1 MHLNKLVV
9 RNFKK
14 YRRAEVN
21 FQEGLTGI
29 VGSNG
34 SGKSTIVEAIAWAL
48 YGNRA
53 STIKR
58 DFIRNTRAGDSDL
71 VEVKLSLSM
80 GKQELAIYRSM
91 KGKSLMPEAFLM
103 LDGQRIAAGTKEV
116 DSRLEEI
123 LKIGYQDF
131 MKTFYARQKDLD
143 NLLKEGGTG
152 KREYLLKLLGLDD
165 IKEKAIELIKTDRA
179 LLDEQKNRL
188 AGALAEIGD
197 VEGRLREVEKSIFLA
212 KGDLAKAEG
221 EESELIK
228 FKEMRRLELDL
239 QAEKAHS
246 HDLLAEREKRLES
259 SCREK
264 SDIIKLEEKR
274 LGEIESSKRLLK
286 TLEPGLERLEAVRAR
301 LELLEP
307 LRSEHDDIS
316 RKIAG
321 AKVGQEGAK
330 RMLLESEERL
340 SLLHKDSAALKG
352 LEPAEGEHS
361 QVQSRLIS
369 LENIRDKHSE
379 LQVRL
384 KEETARMNSV
394 GSSIT
399 RTEAAISDLL
409 KAKDRLVEILP
420 KKEEY
425 GMLQKEMA
433 DLAVQRERQREKDDL
448 TSRKDALEGRKA
460 RLEGELDAARQELHS
475 LGDLNSQEIKLRK
488 QDRDLDSLGTELN
501 SGLADLRGSLKVWE
515 LAKSEASRS
524 LSKVKALGAEGV
536 CPTCERPLE
545 DQSDLLIKKYEAEV
559 DRAGREMAGAQ
570 AKIKSQ
576 LDKIDGVSR
585 SRSGLKKAFDDL
597 NIKKSRR
604 SALQANQKSLE
615 VQISECKP
623 ELGGLLR
630 RIEGLGKVS
639 FDQKRLDEIDAALKK
654 LAPLADECSSLSV
667 RLEDLPG
674 REEEREALRKEKE
687 SLSSKCDDLKEQIQ
701 ALGYSEQ
708 DYTKARTRLA
718 ELKPSH
724 DRFVS
729 LKERVQEIQKIEEKA
744 ARQREEL
751 DNLTR
756 SLQSLQKALESLGFN
771 SSEYEALLQE
781 RKVLAKAEGDAQNIR
796 LILAAEPEIQRRL
809 KEAAQ
814 SLEVL
819 QAELKDASE
828 QLKSLEYSPDAHEK
842 ARLALAEAERE
853 LERARREVSN
863 KKVHLEVLKGEL
875 ARRMEEAQRKKEHE
889 KSLSLVSRRLEV
901 VDTTRGLVNR
911 FMDQVLIRVKNDIA
925 RTAGE
930 ILEEVSGKYSILKID
945 DDFNILVED
954 GSEFY
959 PISRYSG
966 GEIDM
971 IAVSVRVAISEY
983 LMRFGSQGESYSF
996 LILDEVFGSQ
1006 DVEHREK
1013 MIQMLRSLEERFPQ
1027 IIAISHNSD
1036 VQGQFDNTL
1045 LVVEDEQGNSRVEV
1059 S

>member
-14 YRRAEVN
+14 YRRAEVD
-21 FQEGLTGI
+21 FQDGLTGI

-58 DFIRNTRAGDSDL
+58 DFIRNTRAGDSDQ

-91 KGKSLMPEAFLM
+91 KGKSMTPEAFLL

-123 LKIGYQDF
+123 LKISYQDF

-165 IKEKAIELIKTDRA
+165 IKEKAVEQIKTDRA
-179 LLDEQKNRL
+179 LLEEQKNRL
-188 AGALAEIGD
+188 VGALAEIGD
-197 VEGRLREVEKSIFLA
+197 VEGKLREVEKSILLA
-212 KGDLAKAEG
+212 KEDLAKAEG
-221 EESELIK
+221 GESEFIK

-246 HDLLAEREKRLES
+246 HDLLAERERQLES

-264 SDIIKLEEKR
+264 RDIIRLEEKR
-274 LGEIESSKRLLK
+274 LEEIASSKRLLK
-286 TLEPGLERLEAVRAR
+286 DLEPKLERLEVVRAR

-307 LRSEHDDIS
+307 QRSLHDDIS

-321 AKVGQEGAK
+321 AKAGQEGVK

-340 SLLHKDSAALKG
+340 SLLYKDAAALKG
-352 LEPAEGEHS
+352 LEPAEMEHG
-361 QVQSRLIS
+361 QVQSRLLS
-369 LENIRDKHSE
+369 LESLRDKHSE
-379 LQVRL
+379 LQARL
-384 KEETARMNSV
+384 KEELARM
-394 GSSIT
+394 GSASSGLSRAEVSI
-399 RTEAAISDLL
+399 IDLL
-409 KAKDRLVEILP
+409 KARDRLVEILP
-420 KKEEY
+420 RKEEY
-425 GMLQKEMA
+425 GKLQKEMA
-433 DLAVQRERQREKDDL
+433 DLAVQRERQKEKDDL
-448 TSRKDALEGRKA
+448 ASRRDALDGKKSK
-460 RLEGELDAARQELHS
+460 LEGELDAARQELLS
-475 LGDLNSQEIKLRK
+475 LGDLNSQEINLRN
-488 QDRDLDSLGTELN
+488 QDRDLDRLGTELN

-515 LAKSEASRS
+515 LARSEASRS
-524 LSKVKALGAEGV
+524 LSKVRALGAEGV

-545 DQSDLLIKKYEAEV
+545 GQSDLLIKKYEAEV
-559 DRAGREMAGAQ
+559 DRAEREMAGAQ

-604 SALQANQKSLE
+604 SAILAGQKSLE
-615 VQISECKP
+615 VQISECRS
-623 ELGGLLR
+623 ELGVILR
-630 RIEGLGKVS
+630 RIEGLGEVS
-639 FDQKRLDEIDAALKK
+639 FDQKRLDEIGTALKK
-654 LAPLADECSSLSV
+654 LAPLAEECGSLAA
-667 RLEDLPG
+667 RLQDLPR
-674 REEEREALRKEKE
+674 REEEREALLKEKE
-687 SLSSKCDDLKEQIQ
+687 SLSRKCNDLREQIS
-701 ALGYSEQ
+701 ALGYSEK
-708 DYTKARTRLA
+708 DYTRARTRLA
-718 ELKPSH
+718 ELKPLH

-729 LKERVQEIQKIEEKA
+729 LKERVQEIPELEEKA
-744 ARQREEL
+744 SRQKMEL
-751 DNLTR
+751 DSFTR
-756 SLQSLQKALESLGFN
+756 SLQALHKSLESLGF
-771 SSEYEALLQE
+771 SPSEYDALLQE
-781 RKVLAKAEGDAQNIR
+781 RKVLARAEGDAQNIR
-796 LILAAEPEIQRRL
+796 LILAAEPDILRRQKEAAETLETLQTEL
-809 KEAAQ
+809 KEAEERLLA
-814 SLEVL
+814 
-819 QAELKDASE
+819 
-828 QLKSLEYSPDAHEK
+828 LEYSTEIHEK
-842 ARLALAEAERE
+842 AKLALSEAERE
-853 LERARREVSN
+853 LERARREASN

-875 ARRMEEAQRKKEHE
+875 SRRKGEAQRKKEHE
-889 KSLSLVSRRLEV
+889 NSLSLVGRRLEV

-1045 LVVEDEQGNSRVEV
+1045 LVVEDEQGNSRVE
-1059 S
+1059 SN

>member
-14 YRRAEVN
+14 YRRAEVD
-21 FQEGLTGI
+21 FQDGLTGI

-58 DFIRNTRAGDSDL
+58 DFIRNTRAGDSDQ
-71 VEVKLSLSM
+71 VEVKLSLSL

-91 KGKSLMPEAFLM
+91 KGKSLMPEAFLL
-103 LDGQRIAAGTKEV
+103 LDSQRIAAGTKEV

-123 LKIGYQDF
+123 LKISYQDF

-165 IKEKAIELIKTDRA
+165 IKEKAIEQIKADRT

-197 VEGRLREVEKSIFLA
+197 VEGKLKEVEKGILLA
-212 KGDLAKAEG
+212 KEDLTRAEG
-221 EESELIK
+221 KESEFTK
-228 FKEMRRLELDL
+228 SRDMRRLELD
-239 QAEKAHS
+239 QQGEKAHS
-246 HDLLAEREKRLES
+246 HDLIAEREKRLES

-264 SDIIKLEEKR
+264 RDIINLEEKR
-274 LGEIESSKRLLK
+274 LEEIESSKRLLK
-286 TLEPGLERLEAVRAR
+286 DLEPRLERLEVVRAR

-307 LRSEHDDIS
+307 IRGKHDEIS
-316 RKIAG
+316 RRIAG
-321 AKVGQEGAK
+321 AEAGREGAK
-330 RMLLESEERL
+330 RMLMESEERL
-340 SLLHKDSAALKG
+340 SLLHRDSAALKG
-352 LEPAEGEHS
+352 LEPVEVEYG
-361 QVQSRLIS
+361 QVQSSISS
-369 LENIRDKHSE
+369 LESLRDKHSE
-379 LQVRL
+379 LQAHL
-384 KEETARMNSV
+384 KEELARIGSV
-394 GSSIT
+394 ESGLS
-399 RTEAAISDLL
+399 RAEAAISDLL
-409 KAKDRLVEILP
+409 KAKDRLAEILP

-425 GMLQKEMA
+425 RMLQKKIA
-433 DLAVQRERQREKDDL
+433 DLAVQREKQREKDDL
-448 TSRKDALEGRKA
+448 TSRKDGLVIRKA
-460 RLEGELDAARQELHS
+460 KLEGELDAARQELLL
-475 LGDLNSQEIKLRK
+475 LGDLNSQEINLRK

-515 LAKSEASRS
+515 LAKSEANRS
-524 LSKVKALGAEGV
+524 LSKIKALGADGL
-536 CPTCERPLE
+536 CPTCERSLE
-545 DQSDLLIKKYEAEV
+545 GQSDLLIKKYEAEV
-559 DRAGREMAGAQ
+559 NRAENEIAGAQ

-576 LDKIDGVSR
+576 LDKIDGVSK

-597 NIKKSRR
+597 NLKKSRR
-604 SALQANQKSLE
+604 SALLESQKSLE
-615 VQISECKP
+615 VQITECRSE
-623 ELGGLLR
+623 LSGILR
-630 RIEGLGKVS
+630 RIEGLGEVI
-639 FDQKRLDEIDAALKK
+639 FDQKRLDGIEAALKK
-654 LAPLADECSSLSV
+654 LAPLAEECSSLAA
-667 RLEDLPG
+667 RLEDLPR
-674 REEEREALRKEKE
+674 REEEKETLRKEKE
-687 SLSSKCDDLKEQIQ
+687 SLSRRCDALREQIQ

-708 DYTKARTRLA
+708 DYTRARARLT
-718 ELKPSH
+718 ELKALH

-729 LKERVQEIQKIEEKA
+729 LKERAQEIPKLEEKA
-744 ARQREEL
+744 IRQKMEL
-751 DNLTR
+751 DSLTR
-756 SLQSLQKALESLGFN
+756 SLQALQKSLESLGFN
-771 SSEYEALLQE
+771 LSEYEALLQE
-781 RKVLAKAEGDAQNIR
+781 RKGLASAEGEAQNIR
-796 LILAAEPEIQRRL
+796 LILAAEPEICRRL
-809 KEAAQ
+809 KEAAEA
-814 SLEVL
+814 LGDL
-819 QAELKDASE
+819 KAELKEARE
-828 QLKSLEYSPDAHEK
+828 QLKALEYNPAIHEK
-842 ARLALAEAERE
+842 TKMALAEAERD
-853 LERARREVSN
+853 LEGGRQEASK
-863 KKVHLEVLKGEL
+863 KKVHLEILKGEL
-875 ARRMEEAQRKKEHE
+875 ARRREEAQRKKEHE
-889 KSLSLVSRRLEV
+889 RSLTDVGRRLEV
-901 VDTTRGLVNR
+901 VDTTRSLVNR

-925 RTAGE
+925 KTAGE

-954 GSEFY
+954 GGEFY

-966 GEIDM
+966 GETDM

-1045 LVVEDEQGNSRVEV
+1045 LVVEDEQGNSRIETI
-1059 S
+1059 